1 MSEEAEVIQFRE
13 YADQDLPEA
22 LKLQVLCFLRI
33 VWPDGFTG
41 PNQFRDQI
49 TDPDLHPH
57 HLLYAAGEQLV
68 SHLELITTT
77 VTVNGGQYRVQSPTS
92 VLTYPAFRA
101 AGWST
106 RLNREAAAR
115 IDSGDADVG
124 VLMCRADLIDFYRRT
139 GWTHASGASIV
150 AGPDGDTWTAEDVLM
165 TRSTSPRSA
174 QFLEN
179 VRHHPMRVAS
189 EW

>member
-1 MSEEAEVIQFRE
+1 MADDAAAIQFRE
-13 YADQDLPEA
+13 YADQDLPET

-41 PNQFRDQI
+41 PDQFRDQI
-49 TDPDLHPH
+49 TDPGLQPH
-57 HLLYAAGEQLV
+57 HLLYVAGTQLV

-77 VTVNGGQYRVQSPTS
+77 VTVNGVDYRVQSPTS
-92 VLTYPAFRA
+92 VLTYPAYRGG
-101 AGWST
+101 GWST

-115 IDSGDADVG
+115 IDSSDAHIG
-124 VLMCRADLIDFYRRT
+124 VLMCGTDLIDFYRRT
-139 GWTHASGASIV
+139 GWTHASRASIV
-150 AGPDGDTWTAEDVLM
+150 VGPDGDTWKSDDVLM
-165 TRSTSPRSA
+165 TRSTSRRSV
-174 QFLEN
+174 QFLED